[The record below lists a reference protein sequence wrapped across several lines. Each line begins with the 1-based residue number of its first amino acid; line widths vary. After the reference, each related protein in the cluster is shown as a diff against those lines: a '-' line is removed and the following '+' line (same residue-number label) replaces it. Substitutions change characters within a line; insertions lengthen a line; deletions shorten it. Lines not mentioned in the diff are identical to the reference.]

1 MFKVSN
7 IAEER
12 VLDYLSNLS
21 GGKLGRNTNLCDNM
35 GLRELIGDKN
45 PKSLLRKL
53 KGKLHARD
61 KSGEYVIQNELH
73 IAQLRRTISK
83 LEKEI
88 ALEESKKQKQRLENT
103 TFAIK
108 SRIVKDDSYPNGY
121 KFIYKK
127 RRDPNHPDVIAER
140 KQRAEN
146 AQKNR
151 ERKERI
157 AKSKLEKLYN
167 S

>member
-1 MFKVSN
+1 MRSISLEDGKLEFF
-7 IAEER
+7 
-12 VLDYLSNLS
+12 SNLKA
-21 GGKLGRNTNLCDNM
+21 GELRPYDKLCNDV
-35 GLRELIGDKN
+35 GLRDILGDKN
-45 PKSLLRKL
+45 PKSLLKKL

-73 IAQLRRTISK
+73 IAQLRRAIGK

-88 ALEESKKQKQRLENT
+88 ALEESKVKIQRSAKS
-103 TFAIK
+103 TFITGK
-108 SRIVKDDSYPNGY
+108 IVKDDSYPNGY

-127 RRDPNHPDVIAER
+127 RRDPNDPNVIAER

-157 AKSKLEKLYN
+157 AKSKLKKMYN
-167 S
+167 N

>member
-1 MFKVSN
+1 MRSISLEDGKLEFF
-7 IAEER
+7 
-12 VLDYLSNLS
+12 SNLKA
-21 GGKLGRNTNLCDNM
+21 GELRPYDKLCNDV
-35 GLRELIGDKN
+35 GLRDILGDKN
-45 PKSLLRKL
+45 PKSILRKL

-61 KSGEYVIQNELH
+61 KSGKYIIQNELH
-73 IAQLRRTISK
+73 IAQLRIAIRK
-83 LEKEI
+83 LEQEI
-88 ALEESKKQKQRLENT
+88 ALEESKAKIQRSENT
-103 TFAIK
+103 TFVRCSKMIDTPEGK
-108 SRIVKDDSYPNGY
+108 
-121 KFIYKK
+121 KFAFKK
-127 RRDPNHPDVIAER
+127 RRNPNHPDVIRER